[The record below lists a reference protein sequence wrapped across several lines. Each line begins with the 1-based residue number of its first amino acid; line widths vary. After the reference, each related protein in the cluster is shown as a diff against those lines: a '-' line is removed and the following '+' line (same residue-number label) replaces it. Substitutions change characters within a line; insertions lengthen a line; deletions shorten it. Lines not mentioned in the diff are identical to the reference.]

1 MIFGDVGSGEILL
14 LALVAVFVFGPDRLP
29 KLARDLGRALRQ
41 VRGMANS
48 VRDDIRDEVGP
59 EIADFDLSTLNP
71 KTFVTKHL
79 FSDEDVSSLDN
90 ALSLDK
96 SLDKGPSGVGPSE
109 GAGQGTAAWWVGGQ
123 RRRAAR
129 GPGDGR
135 ARTQYVAEQ
144 AARRPGG
151 RPADLPPAGARP
163 VGPAPVAGGRRGR
176 PTTATRRRPG
186 GRPCAGP
193 GGVSVAARRPGVR
206 SGRWA

>member
-29 KLARDLGRALRQ
+29 KLAKDLGRALRQ

-79 FSDEDVSSLDN
+79 FSDEDVSSLDK

-96 SLDKGPSGVGPSE
+96 SLDKGPSGAGPS
-109 GAGQGTAAWWVGGQ
+109 
-123 RRRAAR
+123 RA
-129 GPGDGR
+129 
-135 ARTQYVAEQ
+135 
-144 AARRPGG
+144 
-151 RPADLPPAGARP
+151 PAKGLPAGGSGANGGAQPGTGGWARP
-163 VGPAPVAGGRRGR
+163 DAVRR
-176 PTTATRRRPG
+176 
-186 GRPCAGP
+186 
-193 GGVSVAARRPGVR
+193 
-206 SGRWA
+206 

>member
-29 KLARDLGRALRQ
+29 KLAKDLGRALRQ

-48 VRDDIRDEVGP
+48 VRDDIREEVGP

-96 SLDKGPSGVGPSE
+96 SLDKGPSG
-109 GAGQGTAAWWVGGQ
+109 
-123 RRRAAR
+123 
-129 GPGDGR
+129 GR
-135 ARTQYVAEQ
+135 
-144 AARRPGG
+144 
-151 RPADLPPAGARP
+151 
-163 VGPAPVAGGRRGR
+163 GRRGR
-176 PTTATRRRPG
+176 RARRLPAG
-186 GRPCAGP
+186 GRGP
-193 GGVSVAARRPGVR
+193 TAARSPGTGGWARPDAVR
-206 SGRWA
+206 R